1 MIGAIYGDKAGSI
14 YEYSQFSEIKSIEP
28 EKLILDN
35 SFYSDDTIETIAVM
49 DAIMNGKD
57 YESTLKEYI
66 LKYENYSPNFSP
78 YFEKMFSPGT
88 IKWAHGEKENNSKGN
103 GAMMRI
109 SPVGYLFNTE
119 KDVISNARAVT
130 MTSHNTDE
138 AIDSATKIALMIY
151 YFRNGYSK
159 EEVFKKLNLYVNY
172 QPFTKFNMTCSE
184 TLNNCLYAIW
194 NSTSFEDAIYKTLLM
209 GGDTD
214 TNSCIVG
221 SVAEAMYGLTE
232 IEIQDALNDLPNEFK
247 IILKKYYDK
256 H

>member
-14 YEYSQFSEIKSIEP
+14 YEYSQISEIKSIEP

-49 DAIMNGKD
+49 DAI
-57 YESTLKEYI
+57 
-66 LKYENYSPNFSP
+66 
-78 YFEKMFSPGT
+78 
-88 IKWAHGEKENNSKGN
+88 
-103 GAMMRI
+103 
-109 SPVGYLFNTE
+109 
-119 KDVISNARAVT
+119 
-130 MTSHNTDE
+130 
-138 AIDSATKIALMIY
+138 
-151 YFRNGYSK
+151 
-159 EEVFKKLNLYVNY
+159 
-172 QPFTKFNMTCSE
+172 
-184 TLNNCLYAIW
+184 
-194 NSTSFEDAIYKTLLM
+194 YKTLLM

-232 IEIQDALNDLPNEFK
+232 METHDALDDLPNEFK